1 MKRNSSFDFLR
12 CLCMY
17 FVVLI
22 HAFGHSGILDSL
34 ESGTPLFY
42 LSHLTISLIRVA
54 VPVFVLITGY
64 FGIRL
69 TAKKWINMEL
79 KLYLYSAIAFVIA
92 FILRRGFD
100 FTLMELLKTALPFS
114 YKSWW
119 FATMYLALMLLSPFI
134 NRFLEACS
142 QKELLGLIIVC
153 FVLFNVIGS
162 FSMDPID
169 NLNGYSITNFVLL
182 YATGRYIRKYGLL
195 NRLNKYHWLALYGIF
210 SILIFVSYLVYGNYK
225 FGTYNS
231 IFLFVSALSLFMFVS
246 KLNMNAPVFSKIA
259 PYTFAVYLI
268 SDHFLLRELVNK
280 SAMQFNI
287 LFSSQWYVIFFIILY
302 ALIVM
307 CICMLVDFLITLVLG
322 KLLDKI
328 ADLISDI
335 CLKTKNLFI
344 KIFLKDV
351 EKQEG
356 VKQ

>member
-1 MKRNSSFDFLR
+1 MKRNNSLDLLR
-12 CLCMY
+12 ILSMF
-17 FVVLI
+17 FVVIL
-22 HAFGHSGILDSL
+22 HTFGHSNVLSSL
-34 ESGTPLFY
+34 KSDEILFY
-42 LSHLTISLIRVA
+42 PSHLLLSFARIA

-79 KLYLYSAIAFVIA
+79 KLYLYSAIGFVIA

-142 QKELLGLIIVC
+142 QKEHLGLIITC
-153 FVLFNVIGS
+153 FVIYNVICTIS
-162 FSMDPID
+162 LDPID
-169 NLNGYSITNFVLL
+169 TTGGYSIANFILL
-182 YATGRYIRKYGLL
+182 YASGRYIRKYGFL

-210 SILIFVSYLVYGNYK
+210 SVLIVISYLLYGSYK

-231 IFLFVSALSLFMFVS
+231 ILLFCSSVSLFMFVS
-246 KLNMNAPVFSKIA
+246 KTNINAPVFSKIA
-259 PYTFAVYLI
+259 PYTFAVYLL
-268 SDHFLLRELVNK
+268 SDHFLLRAVVNK
-280 SAMQFNI
+280 LPMYMYTTFNG
-287 LFSSQWYVIFFIILY
+287 QWYVFFLIILY
-302 ALIVM
+302 SLAIMGV
-307 CICMLVDFLITLVLG
+307 CMLVDFLVTLVLG

-328 ADLISDI
+328 ADLLSNI
-335 CLKTKNLFI
+335 CLKIKNLFI
-344 KIFLKDV
+344 KIFLKDI